1 MKDAGNGTVSTESEN
16 ASEGRVVMQPA
27 PGMKTLYANAFH
39 TQYTADEMMITACVS
54 TPMKDEN
61 GALLAVQ
68 PQVRLAMTIGNAA
81 RLAES
86 LRVALEQYRGQFAVP
101 KDNIN

>member
-16 ASEGRVVMQPA
+16 ASAGRVVMQPA
-27 PGMKTLYANAFH
+27 PDMKTLYANAFH

-54 TPMKDEN
+54 TPMSDEN

-101 KDNIN
+101 RDNIN